1 MTERFTLIPIK
12 DIQTN
17 PYQPRQQF
25 DLDKL
30 EELAKSIGEHGI
42 IQPLIVRPSSILG
55 YELMAG
61 ERRLRASQLAGLDQ
75 VPVLIRNLT
84 DQEMMSQAIIENLQR
99 KDLSPIE
106 EARAYQRLIDKGN
119 THEMIAKTMGKSR
132 PYISNSVRL
141 LQLSNQVLEA
151 LDKELI
157 SQAHARTL
165 LAFDKA
171 ETQEYWLQ
179 KIISDQLSVRQLEAI
194 VTQKHKKKKVKP
206 KSIFTKNL
214 EEDLSRHF
222 GTPVTISETKQGSG
236 QITIAF
242 SSLEELDRLIHN
254 LK

>member
-1 MTERFTLIPIK
+1 MNERYSLIPIK

-25 DLDKL
+25 DLEKL
-30 EELAKSIGEHGI
+30 EELAQSIKEHGI
-42 IQPLIVRPSSILG
+42 IQPLIARPSSILG

-61 ERRLRASQLAGLDQ
+61 ERRLRASQLAGLEQ
-75 VPVLIRNLT
+75 VPVLIKNLT

-106 EARAYQRLIDKGN
+106 EARAYQRLIDRGN

-132 PYISNSVRL
+132 PYISNSIRL
-141 LQLSNQVLEA
+141 LQLSNKVLEA

-165 LAFDKA
+165 LAFDNS

-179 KIISDQLSVRQLEAI
+179 KIISDQISVRKLEGI
-194 VTQKHKKKKVKP
+194 VSQKHKKKTLKT
-206 KSIFTKNL
+206 KSIFVRNI
-214 EEDLSRHF
+214 EEDLSRHL
-222 GTPVTISETKQGSG
+222 GTPVTISETKQGNG
-236 QITIAF
+236 QITITF

-254 LK
+254 IK